1 MGGGNSFHSLF
12 YLQPSTFLLHRF
24 FFFFFLEAWRGPS
37 WPLLSGHEW
46 KGDVVS
52 CELRLPGI
60 KTSRVHRVHFM
71 IAAHIRLP
79 RLWWSMDKL
88 TPTKS
93 ALNVATCLC
102 TQRCRHLLWEWTS
115 RFVGGGNCSTCLL
128 DVHSEIRRACEK
140 AWASIVCGW
149 CITAI
154 YPTPGLFFTPHEKPL
169 LFYLVVIEILYLW
182 EPVRSSPSCYLTQ
195 VWAACTSTCC
205 GSSHIRSKQTLRL
218 PVPSFVILRPRLAG
232 LVRSC

>member
-1 MGGGNSFHSLF
+1 MGGNSFHSLF
-12 YLQPSTFLLHRF
+12 YLQPSAFLLHRF

-154 YPTPGLFFTPHEKPL
+154 YHCYISHTWSLFHST
-169 LFYLVVIEILYLW
+169 W
-182 EPVRSSPSCYLTQ
+182 EPFVVVLSCNWNPIFMRAGQVFSFLLPHTSLSSLYFDL
-195 VWAACTSTCC
+195 
-205 GSSHIRSKQTLRL
+205 LRQQ
-218 PVPSFVILRPRLAG
+218 PY
-232 LVRSC
+232 